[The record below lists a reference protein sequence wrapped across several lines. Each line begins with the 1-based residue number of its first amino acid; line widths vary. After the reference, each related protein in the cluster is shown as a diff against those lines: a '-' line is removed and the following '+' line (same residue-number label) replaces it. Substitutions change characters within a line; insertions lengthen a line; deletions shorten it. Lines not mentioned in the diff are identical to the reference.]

1 MLILWIWVLLF
12 VFFWKQKKQ
21 QQEICQKPVSPPPLR
36 RGAEIV
42 LTGPPLD
49 TTPVIGTKM
58 NGSTIV
64 MKVGE
69 TRKVVL
75 PGNATTGYAWR
86 IVKMEG
92 GSVRPDAKWH
102 YQLKFPVLTGSGG
115 FFQRQFE
122 AVQPGLTDVYFIYD
136 PVAQPIRFGYYYFL
150 RFDVRE

>member
-1 MLILWIWVLLF
+1 MLWIWVLIF
-12 VFFWKQKKQ
+12 VFFWKQKQQQ
-21 QQEICQKPVSPPPLR
+21 QQEICEKPVPPQPPFR
-36 RGAEIV
+36 KGAEIV
-42 LTGPPLD
+42 LTVPPLD
-49 TTPVIGTKM
+49 TTTIIDNKM
-58 NGSTIV
+58 NGATIV

-69 TRKVVL
+69 TSKVVL

-92 GSVRPDAKWH
+92 SSVRPDAQWN

-115 FFQRQFE
+115 VFQRQFE

-136 PVAQPIRFGYYYFL
+136 PVAEPIRFGYYYFL